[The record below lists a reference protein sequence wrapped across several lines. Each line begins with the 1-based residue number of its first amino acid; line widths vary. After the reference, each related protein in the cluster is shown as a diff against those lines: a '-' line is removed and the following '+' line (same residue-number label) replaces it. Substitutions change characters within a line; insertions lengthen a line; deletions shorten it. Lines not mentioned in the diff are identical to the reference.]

1 MNTMNGN
8 RGRSWVGARLGT
20 GWELRVRPEWLHGW
34 SGRSF
39 DLGDGCT
46 EVAILGEGEPLL
58 LLPPLPGFKEA
69 WLPVATRLAQHHQ
82 VVTFDLRTR
91 FAGPPSWERLL
102 DDLERVADAFAPGS
116 AVVVGHSLGSALA
129 QRWALRHPER
139 VRALVLSSAFARVA
153 HRPGQLWK
161 RFVEQPLV
169 LAGQR
174 LLPEALAA
182 ALARD
187 CARRGL
193 WVYDEACDD
202 AVLGFV
208 RHGIRNLRIADARNM
223 VRLALAHDTAREL
236 GALAMPTLL
245 LVGDRETQWARSAT
259 AELRQLIPHAD
270 AIVLPRV
277 AHLHPLSAPAAFTA
291 AVEGWLAA
299 HAARG
304 VC

>member
-1 MNTMNGN
+1 MSANG
-8 RGRSWVGARLGT
+8 RRTWVGARLGT
-20 GWELRVRPEWLHGW
+20 GWESRVKPEWLHGW

-39 DLGDGCT
+39 DLEGGST

-69 WLPVATRLAQHHQ
+69 WLAVATRLAQRHRD
-82 VVTFDLRTR
+82 VTFDLRTR
-91 FAGPPSWERLL
+91 FAGEPRWDTLL
-102 DDLERVADAFAPGS
+102 ADLERVADAFAPGR

-129 QRWALRHPER
+129 QRWALRHPDR
-139 VRALVLSSAFARVA
+139 VRALVLSSSFARVA

-182 ALARD
+182 PLARG

-208 RHGIRNLRIADARNM
+208 RHGIRKLSIADARTM
-223 VRLALAHDTAREL
+223 VRLALAHDTTREL
-236 GALAMPTLL
+236 GTVKVPTLL
-245 LVGDRETQWARSAT
+245 LV
-259 AELRQLIPHAD
+259 
-270 AIVLPRV
+270 
-277 AHLHPLSAPAAFTA
+277 
-291 AVEGWLAA
+291 
-299 HAARG
+299 
-304 VC
+304 